1 MSKIFSTGHPSVKY
15 SFCRFFERKPLNM
28 QRDKEL
34 KNDDPNNRTGI
45 RDLMLDFRHHLEHMG
60 LAPKTIN
67 SYDGANP
74 LNPPRYI
81 QTGSVNIVGMPH

>member
-1 MSKIFSTGHPSVKY
+1 MSKIFSTGYPSVKY
-15 SFCRFFERKPLNM
+15 SFYRFF
-28 QRDKEL
+28 RDKEL
-34 KNDDPNNRTGI
+34 KNDDPNSRTRI
-45 RDLMLDFRHHLEHMG
+45 RDLVFDFRQHLEHTG

-81 QTGSVNIVGMPH
+81 QTGSVNIVGIPH